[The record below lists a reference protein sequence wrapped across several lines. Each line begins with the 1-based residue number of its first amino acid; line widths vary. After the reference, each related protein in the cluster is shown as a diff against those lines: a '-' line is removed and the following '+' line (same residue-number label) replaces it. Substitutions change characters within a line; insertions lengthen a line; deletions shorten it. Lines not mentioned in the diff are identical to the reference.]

1 MEELEPMQREVLQSK
16 PKNIREKIAEGR
28 IAKRLGVMALPEQPF
43 IKDDSET
50 VKDLVKEMISA
61 LGENIK
67 VRRFVP

>member
-28 IAKRLGVMALPEQPF
+28 IAKRLGV